1 MTRKYITLI
10 LESNYDG
17 GIDSFNNKLVDI
29 LSKNNHIDTINLNNL
44 SLKAKIVNFSNH
56 KPYSSLFKLIISI
69 FDENNAIYK
78 GQLSDEDIDKIVQW
92 IQFIIFVINKHSL
105 RFLDN
110 KVIENSIEKNG
121 IIYTPTFNTKDNL
134 FYDVLSILKFK
145 DDIDK
150 DRVKDAIE
158 EYLNS

>member
-1 MTRKYITLI
+1 M
-10 LESNYDG
+10 
-17 GIDSFNNKLVDI
+17 
-29 LSKNNHIDTINLNNL
+29 
-44 SLKAKIVNFSNH
+44 
-56 KPYSSLFKLIISI
+56 
-69 FDENNAIYK
+69 
-78 GQLSDEDIDKIVQW
+78 
-92 IQFIIFVINKHSL
+92 INKHSL